1 MFVVRHGRC
10 PHKQQMLS
18 DESPPS
24 FPSIT
29 PSRSMGPGFV
39 GRVLIVAGI
48 ALLALLIVH
57 LRQVVVLAFGCV
69 LVGVAL
75 RSGVSW
81 LRRHSGLSDRVALA
95 AVLIG
100 LALLAALGIW
110 SLGEPISEEF
120 GALRVALPKGL
131 EAITRWLDSNAF
143 GRWLLQWWRE
153 ADAPLEWTRVAGLFG
168 SAVGA
173 IGAAVLMAVV
183 GIYLAADP
191 GLYRRGVLHLMPYR
205 QRARVERALGDVG
218 TGLSRWLLGQGVA
231 MLAVGVLTAAGLA
244 LIGMP
249 LALPLGII
257 AGLLEFI
264 PFVGTFGAGA
274 LIVLLAF
281 TQGEA
286 QAIYAALVC
295 LAVQQFENY
304 VIQPFVQRWAIA
316 LPPAL
321 GLIAVIV
328 FGATFGPLGVVFA
341 VPLMVVMMLLVQRLY
356 VAGALGDGAG
366 APERMGGDSAAARE
380 SELPHRAAP
389 PRRDDERAVV
399 R

>member
-1 MFVVRHGRC
+1 M
-10 PHKQQMLS
+10 PLQAMLS

-24 FPSIT
+24 FPTIT
-29 PSRSMGPGFV
+29 PPRATGPGFV
-39 GRVLIVAGI
+39 GRVLIVAAI

-75 RSGVSW
+75 RGGASW
-81 LRRHSGLSDRVALA
+81 VRRHSGVSDRVALA

-100 LALLAALGIW
+100 LALLMGLGVW
-110 SLGEPISEEF
+110 SLGEPVSEEF

-131 EAITRWLDSNAF
+131 EAITRWLDSQAL

-153 ADAPLEWTRVAGLFG
+153 ADAGLEWTRVAGLFG

-205 QRARVERALGDVG
+205 QRARVERALGDAG
-218 TGLSRWLLGQGVA
+218 TGLSRWMLGQGVA

-264 PFVGTFGAGA
+264 PFIGTFGAGA

-286 QAIYAALVC
+286 QALYAALVC
-295 LAVQQFENY
+295 LAVQQFEGY

-356 VAGALGDGAG
+356 VAEALGDGAG
-366 APERMGGDSAAARE
+366 APARVGGDSAAQE
-380 SELPHRAAP
+380 SGLPHRAAP
-389 PRRDDERAVV
+389 QRRDDERPAV

>member
-1 MFVVRHGRC
+1 
-10 PHKQQMLS
+10 MLS

-24 FPSIT
+24 FPGIAST
-29 PSRSMGPGFV
+29 APTKGSSPGFV

-48 ALLALLIVH
+48 ALLALLLVH
-57 LRQVVVLAFGCV
+57 LRQVVVLSFGCV
-69 LVGVAL
+69 LVAVSL
-75 RSGVSW
+75 HSGADL
-81 LRRHSGLSDRVALA
+81 LRRLSGAGHRLALA
-95 AVLIG
+95 GVLFALLLVIAAGTWLIG
-100 LALLAALGIW
+100 DRIA
-110 SLGEPISEEF
+110 EEF

-131 EAITRWLDSNAF
+131 EAITHWLNSHAF
-143 GRWLLQWWRE
+143 GLWLLQWWRE
-153 ADAPLEWTRVAGLFG
+153 ADADFEWIRIAGLFG

-173 IGAAVLMAVV
+173 IGSAVMMLVV

-191 GLYRRGVLHLMPYR
+191 DLYRRGVLHLVPYR
-205 QRARVERALGDVG
+205 QRARVKRALGDAA

-249 LALPLGII
+249 LAVPLGII
-257 AGLLEFI
+257 AGVLEFV
-264 PFVGTFGAGA
+264 PFFGTIGASA

-281 TQGEA
+281 TQGEG
-286 QAIYAALVC
+286 QALYAALVC
-295 LAVQQFENY
+295 LVVQQFEGY

-328 FGATFGPLGVVFA
+328 FGVAFGPLGVVFA
-341 VPLMVVMMLLVQRLY
+341 VPLMVVIMLLVQRLY
-356 VAGALGDGAG
+356 VAGALGDGEG
-366 APERMGGDSAAARE
+366 APARVDGGASERAEPRSIVRE
-380 SELPHRAAP
+380 SGLPNRAAP
-389 PRRDDERAVV
+389 PPRDRKRAGA

>member
-1 MFVVRHGRC
+1 MPSQDV
-10 PHKQQMLS
+10 LS

-24 FPSIT
+24 FPGVA
-29 PSRSMGPGFV
+29 PVRWAGPGFV

-48 ALLALLIVH
+48 GLLALLAVH

-69 LVGVAL
+69 LVAVAL
-75 RSGVSW
+75 
-81 LRRHSGLSDRVALA
+81 HSGAERLRELTGASQRVALA
-95 AVLIG
+95 GVVIG
-100 LALLAALGIW
+100 LALLIGAGTWLLGA
-110 SLGEPISEEF
+110 PISEEF
-120 GALRVALPKGL
+120 GALRVALPNAL
-131 EAITRWLDSNAF
+131 DAITRWLNAHSI
-143 GRWLLQWWRE
+143 GLWLLQWWRG
-153 ADAPLEWTRVAGLFG
+153 ADAQLEWVRIAGLFG

-173 IGAAVLMAVV
+173 IGAAVLMLVV

-191 GLYRRGVLHLMPYR
+191 ELYRRGVLHLVPYR
-205 QRARVERALGDVG
+205 QRARVKRALGDAA

-257 AGLLEFI
+257 AGVLEFV
-264 PFVGTFGAGA
+264 PFFGTFGAGA

-281 TQGEA
+281 TQGET
-286 QAIYAALVC
+286 QALYAALVC
-295 LAVQQFENY
+295 LAVQQFEGY

-328 FGATFGPLGVVFA
+328 FGVAFGPLGVVFA

-356 VAGALGDGAG
+356 VAGALGDDDG
-366 APERMGGDSAAARE
+366 APARAHDHGVVQE
-380 SELPHRAAP
+380 SGLPSPAAP
-389 PRRDDERAVV
+389 QPRDGERAGV

>member
-1 MFVVRHGRC
+1 
-10 PHKQQMLS
+10 MLS

-24 FPSIT
+24 FPNVVVPRQS
-29 PSRSMGPGFV
+29 SPGFV

-48 ALLALLIVH
+48 TLLALLLVQ

-69 LVGVAL
+69 LVAVAL
-75 RSGVSW
+75 HSGAAL
-81 LRRHSGLSDRVALA
+81 LRRLTGAGHRIALA
-95 AVLIG
+95 GVIIG
-100 LALLAALGIW
+100 LALVIGFGTW
-110 SLGEPISEEF
+110 MLGEPMSQEF

-131 EAITRWLDSNAF
+131 EAITRWLNSNAI
-143 GRWLLQWWRE
+143 GLWLLQWWRE
-153 ADAPLEWTRVAGLFG
+153 ADSELEWTRIAGLFG

-173 IGAAVLMAVV
+173 IGATVLMLVV

-191 GLYRRGVLHLMPYR
+191 DLYRRGVLHLMPYR
-205 QRARVERALGDVG
+205 QRARVSRALGDAA

-249 LALPLGII
+249 LAVPLGII
-257 AGLLEFI
+257 AGVLEFI
-264 PFVGTFGAGA
+264 PFFGTFGAGA

-286 QAIYAALVC
+286 QALYAMLVC
-295 LAVQQFENY
+295 LAVQQFEGY

-328 FGATFGPLGVVFA
+328 FGVVFGPLGVVFA
-341 VPLMVVMMLLVQRLY
+341 VPLMVVAMLLVQRLY
-356 VAGALGDGAG
+356 VAGALGDARG
-366 APERMGGDSAAARE
+366 APERQDLRRAHHGVARE
-380 SELPHRAAP
+380 SELPNRAAP
-389 PRRDDERAVV
+389 QPRDDERATI

>member
-1 MFVVRHGRC
+1 MPSPRH
-10 PHKQQMLS
+10 MLS
-18 DESPPS
+18 DESPSS
-24 FPSIT
+24 FPGINPPRAS
-29 PSRSMGPGFV
+29 GPGFV

-48 ALLALLIVH
+48 ALLALLVVH

-69 LVGVAL
+69 LVAVSL
-75 RSGVSW
+75 HSGASL
-81 LRRHSGLSDRVALA
+81 LRRLTGASQRVALA
-95 AVLIG
+95 GVVVGLVLLIAVGTWL
-100 LALLAALGIW
+100 
-110 SLGEPISEEF
+110 LGEPIAEEF

-131 EAITRWLDSNAF
+131 DAITHWLNSHSI
-143 GRWLLQWWRE
+143 GLWLLQWWRE
-153 ADAPLEWTRVAGLFG
+153 ADANLEWARVAGLFG

-173 IGAAVLMAVV
+173 IGAAVMMLVV

-205 QRARVERALGDVG
+205 QRARVNRALGDAG

-249 LALPLGII
+249 LAVPLGII
-257 AGLLEFI
+257 AGVLEFI
-264 PFVGTFGAGA
+264 PFFGTFGAGA

-286 QAIYAALVC
+286 QALYATLVC
-295 LAVQQFENY
+295 LAVQQFEGY

-328 FGATFGPLGVVFA
+328 FGVAFGPLGVVFA
-341 VPLMVVMMLLVQRLY
+341 VPLMVVVMQLVQRLY
-356 VAGALGDGAG
+356 VAGALGDGGG
-366 APERMGGDSAAARE
+366 APARVDHHGVVRE
-380 SELPHRAAP
+380 PELPNRAVP
-389 PRRDDERAVV
+389 QQRDDERATPV

>member
-1 MFVVRHGRC
+1 
-10 PHKQQMLS
+10 MLS

-24 FPSIT
+24 FPSIA
-29 PSRSMGPGFV
+29 PSRATGSGFV

-69 LVGVAL
+69 LAGVAL
-75 RSGVSW
+75 HSGASLV
-81 LRRHSGLSDRVALA
+81 RRHSGLSHRLALA
-95 AVLIG
+95 TVVLG
-100 LALLAALGIW
+100 LALLMALGI
-110 SLGEPISEEF
+110 SLLGEPISEEF

-131 EAITRWLDSNAF
+131 EAITHWLDSHAL
-143 GRWLLQWWRE
+143 GRWLLQWRRE
-153 ADAPLEWTRVAGLFG
+153 ADSGLEWTRVAGLFG

-173 IGAAVLMAVV
+173 IGAAVLMTVV

-191 GLYRRGVLHLMPYR
+191 GLYRRGVLHLVPYR
-205 QRARVERALGDVG
+205 QRARVERALSEAG

-231 MLAVGVLTAAGLA
+231 MLAVGVLTTAGLA

-257 AGLLEFI
+257 AGVLEFI
-264 PFVGTFGAGA
+264 PFFGTFGASA

-281 TQGEA
+281 TQGET
-286 QAIYAALVC
+286 QALYAAMVC
-295 LAVQQFENY
+295 LAVQQFEGY

-321 GLIAVIV
+321 GLIAVIM
-328 FGATFGPLGVVFA
+328 FGAAFGPLGVVFA

-356 VAGALGDGAG
+356 VVGALGDGDG
-366 APERMGGDSAAARE
+366 APVRVGGDGVAQE
-380 SELPHRAAP
+380 SGLPPRAAP
-389 PRRDDERAVV
+389 RPRDDERAAV

>member
-1 MFVVRHGRC
+1 
-10 PHKQQMLS
+10 MLS
-18 DESPPS
+18 DESPSS
-24 FPSIT
+24 FPGINPPRAS
-29 PSRSMGPGFV
+29 GPGFV

-48 ALLALLIVH
+48 ALLALLVVH

-69 LVGVAL
+69 LVAVSL
-75 RSGVSW
+75 HSGASL
-81 LRRHSGLSDRVALA
+81 LRRLTGASQRVALA
-95 AVLIG
+95 GVVVG
-100 LALLAALGIW
+100 LVLLAAVGTWL
-110 SLGEPISEEF
+110 LGEPIAEEF

-131 EAITRWLDSNAF
+131 DAITHWLNSHSI
-143 GRWLLQWWRE
+143 GLWLLQWWRE
-153 ADAPLEWTRVAGLFG
+153 ADAKLEWARVAGVFG

-173 IGAAVLMAVV
+173 IGAAVMMLVV

-205 QRARVERALGDVG
+205 QRARVNRALGDAG

-249 LALPLGII
+249 LAVPLGII
-257 AGLLEFI
+257 AGVLEFI
-264 PFVGTFGAGA
+264 PFFGTFGAGA

-286 QAIYAALVC
+286 QALYATLVC
-295 LAVQQFENY
+295 LAVQQFEGY

-321 GLIAVIV
+321 SLIAVIV
-328 FGATFGPLGVVFA
+328 FGVAFGPLGVVFA
-341 VPLMVVMMLLVQRLY
+341 VPLMVVVMQLVQRLY
-356 VAGALGDGAG
+356 VVGALGDGGG
-366 APERMGGDSAAARE
+366 APARVDHHGVVRE
-380 SELPHRAAP
+380 PELPNRAAP
-389 PRRDDERAVV
+389 QQRDDERATPV